1 METENAP
8 INVLIAENN
17 IPFRQAVCAWLKDAD
32 GVAVIGEAQDE
43 FEALELA
50 RERRPDVVL
59 LDVSLLHANG
69 SEQAAQIGK
78 LYPDSKVIVLST
90 TDQDLLV
97 LKALKE
103 GAVGYLIKE
112 ECLPHEIIEAICAVS
127 RGEAVLTPRMLGGIL
142 DEMAQR
148 GWGSW
153 PKTSP
158 PTRTF
163 CSYRGAFG

>member
-1 METENAP
+1 MEKTNTP

-17 IPFRQAVCAWLKDAD
+17 VPFRQAVCAWLNDAD
-32 GVAVIGEAQDE
+32 GVTVVGEAQDKSE
-43 FEALELA
+43 TLELI
-50 RERRPDVVL
+50 RMRRPDVIL
-59 LDVSLLHANG
+59 LDVDLLHLDDPQQTTQI
-69 SEQAAQIGK
+69 SE
-78 LYPDSKVIVLST
+78 LYPGIKVIVLSA

-112 ECLPHEIIEAICAVS
+112 ECLPHEIVEAVCAVS

-148 GWGSW
+148 GWGFL
-153 PKTSP
+153 P
-158 PTRTF
+158 
-163 CSYRGAFG
+163 GV